1 MALGIRVLAV
11 GKTRT
16 RFIDLGIDEYLK
28 RLRPYARTELVILPA
43 AKVPPRLDEKA
54 AAAVKEAE
62 GRAILS
68 ALLPGE
74 HLIALSERGQE
85 LTSEEFA
92 TLLQKLALRGESRL
106 AFAVGGTLGLS
117 AEVLAAARTALSLS
131 RLTFTHE
138 LARLVLL
145 EQLYRAFR
153 IINGEPYHY

>member
-68 ALLPGE
+68 ALSPGE
-74 HLIALSERGQE
+74 HLIALSEGGQE

-92 TLLQKLALRGESRL
+92 AFIQKLALRGESRL
-106 AFAVGGTLGLS
+106 AFAVGGTLGL
-117 AEVLAAARTALSLS
+117 APEVLAAARTVLSLS

-153 IINGEPYHY
+153 IIHGEPYHY

>member
-43 AKVPPRLDEKA
+43 AKVPPRLDEKS

-68 ALLPGE
+68 ALSPGE
-74 HLIALSERGQE
+74 HLIALSEGGQE

-92 TLLQKLALRGESRL
+92 AFIQKLALRGESRL
-106 AFAVGGTLGLS
+106 AFAVGGTLGL
-117 AEVLAAARTALSLS
+117 APEVLAAARTVLSLS

-153 IINGEPYHY
+153 IIHGEPYHY

>member
-68 ALLPGE
+68 ALSPGE
-74 HLIALSERGQE
+74 HLIALSEGGQE

-92 TLLQKLALRGESRL
+92 AFIQKLALRGESRL
-106 AFAVGGTLGLS
+106 AFAVGGTLGL
-117 AEVLAAARTALSLS
+117 APEVLAAARTVLSLS
-131 RLTFTHE
+131 RFTFTHE

-153 IINGEPYHY
+153 IIHGEPYHY